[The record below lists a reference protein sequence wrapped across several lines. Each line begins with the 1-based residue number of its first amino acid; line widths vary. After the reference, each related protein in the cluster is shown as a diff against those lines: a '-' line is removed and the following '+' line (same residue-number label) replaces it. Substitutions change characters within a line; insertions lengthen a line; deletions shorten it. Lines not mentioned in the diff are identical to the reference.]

1 MSSYFIYQSGG
12 SKSILTYDC
21 TIYALKNKQIIA
33 FYFDLGKRYE
43 CYICLTV
50 KKKLI
55 HVPLLFVFKIVWNN
69 PIGSFWLQIS
79 LQELYYASHGYNYD
93 NFIYNRIVLWLQ
105 HQSIV
110 PLWVTSQQQRPFY
123 CINIIQH

>member
-55 HVPLLFVFKIVWNN
+55 HVPLLFVFKIV
-69 PIGSFWLQIS
+69 
-79 LQELYYASHGYNYD
+79 
-93 NFIYNRIVLWLQ
+93 
-105 HQSIV
+105 
-110 PLWVTSQQQRPFY
+110 
-123 CINIIQH
+123 

>member
-50 KKKLI
+50 KK
-55 HVPLLFVFKIVWNN
+55 N
-69 PIGSFWLQIS
+69 
-79 LQELYYASHGYNYD
+79 
-93 NFIYNRIVLWLQ
+93 
-105 HQSIV
+105 
-110 PLWVTSQQQRPFY
+110 
-123 CINIIQH
+123 